1 MRLGYCFD
9 IESNGFFFQA
19 DKIWTLS
26 LRDLEDPSLKL
37 KLNPFKD
44 PKALDK
50 WKQWHNQY
58 DNPFVVAHYGLGFDV
73 FVSMKLLGLEFAV
86 GKDTM
91 FGKPCVFIDTFYLSQ
106 YLNPDND
113 GHSLEDWGLRVGFE
127 KIDYFAVAKEKG
139 TIPADAKKGDEFLV
153 HSEDMDIYCE
163 RDTEV
168 NVKAFWKM
176 WNEFCEAYDVT
187 GKELPAHFKCGQK
200 AHYLMSCQEYSGW
213 KFDRVLGAELQE
225 RITKMMLELEA
236 EVLPKLPPRKLK
248 KGEQKEYSMPAK
260 PFKKDGSFSSH
271 MLNFIEKH
279 SGKVNEDGTVG
290 FYGKNYKV
298 EGQAILDVQLPME
311 IKDSDDLKEWFISNG
326 WKPTFWNYQRGPDGK
341 PMRDEKTRQLIK
353 TTPKIQEA
361 GKICPNLEK
370 LDGELP
376 KKIVKFL
383 SLRNRLSV
391 LTTWM
396 EDPRL
401 EIDGRLSPSRTGIAA
416 THRQKH
422 SKVVNVPKASDKV
435 LLGKEFRSLFICED
449 EMLIAAGDAAALE
462 GRVQGHYCWKYDEGE
477 TARELLAGDV
487 HSKTAKS
494 VFPNELTEFDIA
506 APDFNKDDPK
516 FKPYRDR
523 SKNVYY
529 AAMYGAS
536 PAKLA
541 NVAGLPEQRGKEI
554 SEAFWAANAATA
566 ELKKNVEKFWE
577 TKGQK
582 KWLPAIDGRRIMTR
596 KKSALLNTIFQSC
609 GGIIMDYACCFLDMW
624 LGGIKFDKDFKP
636 YYNYKGCTVRRIGY
650 FHDEVEFEC
659 DKEVAEEVAKMI
671 EKAITKAG
679 EHLKVQV
686 PLAGE
691 GKVGINWKETH

>member
-1 MRLGYCFD
+1 MKLGYCFD

-26 LRDLEDPSLKL
+26 LRDLEDPSVKL

-44 PKALDK
+44 AEALDK
-50 WKQWHNQY
+50 WKQWHSQY
-58 DNPFVVAHYGLGFDV
+58 DNPLIVAHYGLGFDV
-73 FVSMKLLGLEFAV
+73 FVAMKLMGLTFTV
-86 GKDTM
+86 SKDTM
-91 FGKPCVFIDTFYLSQ
+91 FSKPCVFVDTFYLSQ
-106 YLNPDND
+106 YLNPDMD

-127 KIDYFAVAKEKG
+127 KIDYFTVAKEKG
-139 TIPADAKKGDEFLV
+139 IIPTTAKKGDEFSV

-176 WNEFCEAYDVT
+176 WREFCEAYDIT
-187 GKELPAHFKCGQK
+187 SKELPTHFKCGQK
-200 AHYLMSCQEYSGW
+200 AHFLMSCQEYSGW
-213 KFDRVLGAELQE
+213 KFDRELGAELQE
-225 RITKMMLELEA
+225 RISKMMAELEA

-279 SGKVNEDGTVG
+279 TGKVNEDGTIE
-290 FYGKNYKV
+290 FYGKNCKV
-298 EGQAILDVQLPME
+298 IGQAMLDVQLPME
-311 IKDSDDLKEWFISNG
+311 IKDSDDLKEWFLSLG
-326 WKPTFWNYQRGPDGK
+326 WVPSFYNYQRGADGK
-341 PMRDEKTRQLIK
+341 PMRDEVTRQLIK

-396 EDPRL
+396 SDPRL
-401 EIDGRLSPSRTGIAA
+401 DMDGRLSPSRTGIAA

-422 SKVVNVPKASDKV
+422 SKIVNVPKASDKV
-435 LLGKEFRSLFICED
+435 LLGKEFRSLFICE
-449 EMLIAAGDAAALE
+449 EGMLIAAGDAAALE
-462 GRVQGHYCWKYDEGE
+462 GRVQGHYCYKYDDGE

-494 VFPNELTEFDIA
+494 VFPADLAEFDIT

-536 PAKLA
+536 PSKLA

-566 ELKKNVEKFWE
+566 ELKANVEKFWE

-624 LGGIKFDKDFKP
+624 LGGIKFDSNFKP
-636 YYNYKGCTVRRIGY
+636 YYEYKGCVVRRIGY
-650 FHDEVEFEC
+650 FH
-659 DKEVAEEVAKMI
+659 K
-671 EKAITKAG
+671 
-679 EHLKVQV
+679 
-686 PLAGE
+686 
-691 GKVGINWKETH
+691 